1 MSVAHTSVPAVVC
14 QTVYAREVSIVSH
27 APFQGRI
34 ARFDEPGKPFEIET
48 VTLPDIGP
56 GEILVKVTR
65 VNICGSDVHAWHG
78 TFATRGLGGQL
89 PTVLGHEMVGV
100 VHALGDGVHADS
112 NGAPLTAG
120 TRVVFPYFFCCHTC
134 RNCLA
139 GRRNAC
145 LNLKMAMLGRADE
158 PPYFVGGYA
167 DYFVLPAGAVLYTV
181 PDSVSDEIAAGAN
194 CALSQVMY
202 GLERVAQQLG
212 EYVVVQG
219 AGALGLYAV
228 AVAKARGAAK
238 VIAIDGVPERL
249 ELATAFGADAVIDI
263 TETSEKERA
272 KTVRALTDGQGAD
285 VVVEVV
291 GHPSAID
298 EGLKLLGQFGRYVEI
313 GNINIGRTFEFDPSR
328 FVFANKTMVGVSLYD
343 PAVLSRALDFL
354 EQYQHTL
361 PLDRLAAACYPLDDI
376 NAAFAAAED
385 KRDVRASIVP

>member
-1 MSVAHTSVPAVVC
+1 MS
-14 QTVYAREVSIVSH
+14 R
-27 APFQGRI
+27 APIQGRI
-34 ARFDEPGKPFEIET
+34 ARFDEPGKPFEIQT

-56 GEILVKVTR
+56 GDILIKVTR
-65 VNICGSDVHAWHG
+65 ANICGSDVHAWHG

-89 PTVLGHEMVGV
+89 PTVLGHEMVGT
-100 VHALGDGVHADS
+100 VHALGEGVHTDS
-112 NGAPLTAG
+112 NGAVLSTG

-202 GLERVAQQLG
+202 GLERVDQQLG

-249 ELATAFGADAVIDI
+249 ELTTAFGADAVIDI
-263 TETSEKERA
+263 TATTEKERVKA
-272 KTVRALTDGQGAD
+272 VRALTDGQGAD

-313 GNINIGRTFEFDPSR
+313 GNINVGKTFEFDPSR
-328 FVFANKTMVGVSLYD
+328 FVFSNKTMVGVSLYD
-343 PAVLSRALDFL
+343 PSVLSRALTFL

-361 PLDRLAAACYPLDDI
+361 PFERLAAASYALDDI
-376 NAAFAAAED
+376 NTAFAAAENR
-385 KRDVRASIVP
+385 RDVRASIVP

>member
-1 MSVAHTSVPAVVC
+1 MTL
-14 QTVYAREVSIVSH
+14 
-27 APFQGRI
+27 APFEGRI
-34 ARFDEPGKPFEIET
+34 ARFDEPGKPFAIET
-48 VTLPDIGP
+48 VTLPNIDP
-56 GEILVKVTR
+56 GEVLIKVTR

-100 VHALGDGVHADS
+100 VAAMGAGVNADS
-112 NGAPLTAG
+112 NGKPLEIG
-120 TRVVFPYFFCCHTC
+120 TRVVFPYFFSCHTC
-134 RNCLA
+134 RNCLV

-158 PPYFVGGYA
+158 PPYFVGGYG
-167 DYFVLPAGAVLYTV
+167 DYFVLPAGAVVYTV
-181 PDSVSDEIAAGAN
+181 PDSVSDDIAAGAN

-202 GLERVAQQLG
+202 GLERVDQQLG

-219 AGALGLYAV
+219 AGALGLYAI

-263 TETSEKERA
+263 TEVTTEKERA
-272 KTVRALTDGQGAD
+272 KVVRKLTDGQGAD

-313 GNINIGRTFEFDPSR
+313 GNINIGKTFEFDPSR
-328 FVFANKTMVGVSLYD
+328 FVFANKTMFGVSLYE
-343 PAVLSRALDFL
+343 PSVLSRALAFL
-354 EQYQHTL
+354 EKYQHTL
-361 PLDRLAAACYPLDDI
+361 PFERLAAACYPLADI
-376 NAAFAAAED
+376 NEAFAAAESR
-385 KRDVRASIVP
+385 RDVRASIVP

>member
-1 MSVAHTSVPAVVC
+1 M
-14 QTVYAREVSIVSH
+14 
-27 APFQGRI
+27 GRI
-34 ARFDEPGKPFEIET
+34 ARFDEPGKPFQIET
-48 VTLPDIGP
+48 VTLDGIGP

-65 VNICGSDVHAWHG
+65 ANICGSDVHAWHG

-100 VHALGDGVHADS
+100 IAALGDGVTADS
-112 NGAPLTAG
+112 DNKSLEVG

-134 RNCLA
+134 RHCLA

-145 LNLKMAMLGRADE
+145 ANLTMAMLGRADQ

-167 DYFVLPAGAVLYTV
+167 DYFVLPAGAVVYTV
-181 PDSVSDEIAAGAN
+181 PDTVSDDIAAGAN

-202 GLERVAQQLG
+202 GLERVDQQLG

-263 TETSEKERA
+263 TEVTDEKERA
-272 KTVRALTDGQGAD
+272 RIVRRLTGGQGAD

-313 GNINIGRTFEFDPSR
+313 GNINIGKSFDFDPSR
-328 FVFANKTMVGVSLYD
+328 FVFGNRTMVGVSLYD
-343 PAVLSRALDFL
+343 PSVLSRALAFL
-354 EQYQHTL
+354 ERHQGTL
-361 PLDRLAAACYPLDDI
+361 PFDRLASASYSLEDI
-376 NAAFAAAED
+376 NDAFAAAED

>member
-1 MSVAHTSVPAVVC
+1 MNRGPHK
-14 QTVYAREVSIVSH
+14 
-27 APFQGRI
+27 GRI
-34 ARFDEPGKPFEIET
+34 ARFDEPGKPFDIET
-48 VTLPDIGP
+48 VTLPEVGP
-56 GEILVKVTR
+56 GEILIRVTR
-65 VNICGSDVHAWHG
+65 ANICGSDVHAWHG

-100 VHALGDGVHADS
+100 VEDLGDGVVADA
-112 NGAPLTAG
+112 NGAPLTEG
-120 TRVVFPYFFCCHTC
+120 TRVVFPYFFSCHRC
-134 RNCLA
+134 RQCLA

-158 PPYFVGGYA
+158 PPYFVGGYG
-167 DYFVLPAGAVLYTV
+167 DYFLLPTGAVVYTV
-181 PDSVSDEIAAGAN
+181 PDSVSDDIAAGAN

-202 GLERVAQQLG
+202 GLERVDQQLG

-238 VIAIDGVPERL
+238 VIALDGVPERL
-249 ELATAFGADAVIDI
+249 ELAMAFGADAVIDI
-263 TETSEKERA
+263 TEVTSEKDRA
-272 KTVRALTDGQGAD
+272 KIVRKLTDGQGAD

-313 GNINIGRTFEFDPSR
+313 GNINIGKTFEFDPSR
-328 FVFANKTMVGVSLYD
+328 FVFGNKTMVGVSLYD
-343 PAVLSRALDFL
+343 PAVLSRALTFL
-354 EQYQHTL
+354 AEHQHRL
-361 PLDRLAAACYPLDDI
+361 PFERLAAACYSLDQI
-376 NAAFAAAED
+376 NEAFAAAEG

>member
-1 MSVAHTSVPAVVC
+1 MFT
-14 QTVYAREVSIVSH
+14 
-27 APFQGRI
+27 GRI

-48 VTLPDIGP
+48 VSLPEVGP
-56 GEILVKVTR
+56 GEILIKVTR

-89 PTVLGHEMVGV
+89 PTVLGHEMVGAV
-100 VHALGDGVHADS
+100 EALGEGVGADS
-112 NGAPLTAG
+112 NGKPLAPG

-145 LNLKMAMLGRADE
+145 SNLKMAMLGRADE
-158 PPYFVGGYA
+158 PPYFVGGYG
-167 DYFVLPAGAVLYTV
+167 DYYLLPAGAVVYTV
-181 PDSVSDEIAAGAN
+181 PDSVSDDIAAGAN

-202 GLERVAQQLG
+202 GLERVDLELG

-228 AVAKARGAAK
+228 AVAKARGAARI
-238 VIAIDGVPERL
+238 IAIDGIPERL
-249 ELATAFGADAVIDI
+249 ELAVAFGADAVIDI
-263 TETSEKERA
+263 NEVTTEKDRVKA
-272 KTVRALTDGQGAD
+272 VRTMTEGQGAD

-298 EGLKLLGQFGRYVEI
+298 EGLKMLGQFGRYVEI
-313 GNINIGRTFEFDPSR
+313 GNINVGKTFEFDPSR
-328 FVFANKTMVGVSLYD
+328 FVFGNKTMVGVSLYD
-343 PAVLSRALDFL
+343 PVVLSRALAFL
-354 EQYQHTL
+354 DEHQHRL
-361 PLDRLAAACYPLDDI
+361 PFDRLAAACYSLDDI
-376 NAAFAAAED
+376 NEAFAAAES